1 MHSESHP
8 PRTADLHR
16 ATGETDVRIRLDLD
30 GSGESDISTGIPFLD
45 HMLTLFARHGRFDLA
60 VAAQGDIEVDAHHTT
75 EDVGIVLGQAF
86 REALGDKR
94 GVARYGHAYAP
105 MDETLVR
112 AALDLSGRP
121 FCAYVVPMAAERVGS
136 FDTEL
141 AGHFCHSLAFNA
153 LLTLHVDLIRGE
165 NAHHVIEAVFKSLA
179 LSLHGASRVVRD
191 DLPSTK
197 GTL

>member
-1 MHSESHP
+1 V
-8 PRTADLHR
+8 R
-16 ATGETDVRIRLDLD
+16 A
-30 GSGESDISTGIPFLD
+30 
-45 HMLTLFARHGRFDLA
+45 A
-60 VAAQGDIEVDAHHTT
+60 GDTEVDDHHTT
-75 EDVGIVLGQAF
+75 EDVGIVLGGAL

-94 GVARYGHAYAP
+94 GVARYGWAYAP

-112 AALDLSGRP
+112 TALDLSGRP
-121 FCAYVVPMAAERVGS
+121 YCVYEVPVPAAKVGA

-141 AGHFCHSLAFNA
+141 VGHFCRSLAFQA

-165 NAHHVIEAVFKSLA
+165 NTHHILEAVFKSLA
-179 LSLHGASRVVRD
+179 LALHAATRLVRE